1 MKFLQICQKPPLPL
15 TDGGCIA
22 FHALT
27 TGLMQAGHGVKVF
40 TLFTDKHD
48 FLPETMPEEYV
59 QKTDIE
65 GVYVDTNMNFVDVYC
80 NFMTRDPYNLS
91 RFFSVDVDIRL
102 TRLLQKEKYD
112 CIILESI
119 FTTPYLPTIRR
130 NVNTKVILRSH
141 NIEHQIW
148 NKLAVGE
155 KNFFKRVY
163 LSYLGK
169 KLYKAE
175 IEAWRSV
182 DGIACISREDL
193 QFTKA
198 LSQKPS
204 YLLPVAMAIQEPEVM
219 HGHKLKV
226 YHIGSMDWLPN
237 IEAITNFIKNTLPAI
252 LEEFP
257 NFELHIAGRKM
268 PANLDHNKTLGVV
281 SWGEVESAEA
291 FARNFQIMIVPLQSG
306 SGIRIKI
313 LEAFAMGMAVISTEQ
328 GIRGI
333 DVEDRKEFYLAE
345 TSEEWVAALRALQDP
360 NERER
365 IGNNAQQFMQESYSS
380 SKIAQPLVHFI
391 KSLPKR

>member
-27 TGLMQAGHGVKVF
+27 TGLLQAGHSVKVF

-48 FLPETMPEEYV
+48 FVPENMPEEYV

-65 GVYVDTNMNFVDVYC
+65 GVYVDTKMNLVDVYC

-130 NVNTKVILRSH
+130 NVSTKVLLRSH

-155 KNFFKRVY
+155 KNYFKRIYLAY
-163 LSYLGK
+163 LSK

-182 DGIACISREDL
+182 DGIACISYDDL
-193 QFTKA
+193 QFTRA
-198 LSQKPS
+198 LSQKPA
-204 YLLPVAMAIQEPEVM
+204 YLLPVAMSVQSPIHMDGNEP
-219 HGHKLKV
+219 KV

-237 IEAITNFIKNTLPAI
+237 IEAINSFIENTLPTVLKEI
-252 LEEFP
+252 P
-257 NFELHIAGRKM
+257 NFEFHIAGRKM
-268 PANLDHNKTLGVV
+268 PASLHNKKIPGIV
-281 SWGEVESAEA
+281 SWGEVESAES

-313 LEAFAMGMAVISTEQ
+313 LEAFTMGMAVIATEQ

-333 DVEDRKEFYLAE
+333 DVEDRKEYYKAE
-345 TSEEWVAALRALQDP
+345 TPEEWVAAIRALQDP
-360 NERER
+360 EERAR
-365 IGNNAQQFMQESYSS
+365 IGKNAQQFMQDSYSN
-380 SKIAQPLVHFI
+380 SKIVQPLVQFI
-391 KSLPKR
+391 KTLPKR